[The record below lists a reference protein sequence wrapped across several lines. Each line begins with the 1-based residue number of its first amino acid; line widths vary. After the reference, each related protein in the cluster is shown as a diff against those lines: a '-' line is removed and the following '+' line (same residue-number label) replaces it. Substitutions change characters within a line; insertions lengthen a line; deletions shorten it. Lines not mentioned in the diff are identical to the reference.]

1 MSWIRPTAVAGVFYD
16 DDPDVLAPAVDAYV
30 AAAPPSDAASPKAM
44 IGPHAGY
51 VYSGPTAGVAYAALA
66 ARRGDISRVV
76 LAGPAHRVAIRGVGI
91 STASH
96 WASPL
101 GPVEVDWAAS
111 DQLVERGLA
120 VDGDIAHAPEH
131 SLEVHLPF
139 LQRTLGTFTL
149 VPLIVGQATPE
160 QVAAAYDE
168 VWGGEETLVVV
179 SSDLSHYLDHDT
191 ATARDRRT
199 AEAVLEGRVADIA
212 SDDACGAVP
221 IRGLLV
227 CARRRGMEAR
237 LLDLRTSGDT
247 AGDRRRVVGYGAFAF
262 T

>member
-1 MSWIRPTAVAGVFYD
+1 MSWVRPTAVAGLFYD
-16 DDPDVLAPAVDAYV
+16 DDPGVLAPAVDAYV
-30 AAAPPSDAASPKAM
+30 AAATPTAGWTPKAV
-44 IGPHAGY
+44 IAPHAGY

-66 ARRGDISRVV
+66 GCRGAISRVV

-91 STASH
+91 SSASQ

-101 GPVEVDWAAS
+101 GPVEVDRAAS
-111 DQLVERGLA
+111 DALVERGLA
-120 VDGDIAHAPEH
+120 GDGDAAHAPEH

-149 VPLIVGQATPE
+149 VPLVIGHASAE
-160 QVAAAYDE
+160 EVAAAYDE
-168 VWGGEETLVVV
+168 VWGGDETLVVV
-179 SSDLSHYLDHDT
+179 SSDLSHYLDHEA

-199 AEAVLEGRVADIA
+199 AAAVLDGRVADIA
-212 SDDACGAVP
+212 ADDACGAVP

-227 CARRRGMEAR
+227 CVRRRGMEGR

-247 AGDRRRVVGYGAFAF
+247 AGDRHRVVGYGAFAF